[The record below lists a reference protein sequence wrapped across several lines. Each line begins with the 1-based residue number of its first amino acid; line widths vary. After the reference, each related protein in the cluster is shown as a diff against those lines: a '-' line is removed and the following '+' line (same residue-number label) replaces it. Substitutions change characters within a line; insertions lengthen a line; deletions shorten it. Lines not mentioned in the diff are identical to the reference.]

1 MLQMRQQAGFRA
13 PVLFNAL
20 ALLGTAALVCG
31 CAVGP
36 KYHGAPAVAPTA
48 AGAPNFL
55 RAPAEGV
62 SSSPAV
68 AKWWEAMNDPELNEL
83 IDSALT
89 QSPDIRAAQA
99 RLRQSRAG
107 LRQQKRNALPS
118 GSATAA
124 YLHAKIPSSTLD
136 VGDIDFYNIGFDATW
151 EADLFGGQRRAIEA
165 AASEAQAAEADL
177 ADAHVQLAAEIAQA
191 YVDLRDQQQRI
202 ALVRRSVE
210 VEDRVLTLTQQ
221 RREQEVASD
230 LEVERVR
237 TQAENT
243 RAALI
248 PLDAQMIQSLDQLA
262 VLTGREPGALDAE
275 LAPSA
280 PLPALPQTV
289 AIADPATL
297 IRQRPD
303 IRAAERHIAAKNAQ
317 VGQRMADWFP
327 KLTLIGFLGFSGS
340 DVGDLTRSENLMW
353 LGAPLLQWNALDFGR
368 TRAKVEQ
375 ARGSL
380 DEAEAKYE
388 STVLRALGD
397 ANGAL
402 SRYGHQR
409 DNVVSLRVV
418 ERSASRSAELTEQ
431 RYRAGTTSALDWLD
445 AERTRF
451 SAEQNR
457 IAADAQLI
465 KDYISLQKSLGLGW
479 QPPAS

>member
-1 MLQMRQQAGFRA
+1 MVYVARGFRLNA
-13 PVLFNAL
+13 SVLL
-20 ALLGTAALVCG
+20 ITAALVSG

-36 KYHGAPAVAPTA
+36 DYHGAPKVA
-48 AGAPNFL
+48 AGSTDAPSFL

-62 SSSPAV
+62 SNSPTV
-68 AKWWEAMNDPELNEL
+68 AKWWEALNDAELNKL

-99 RLRQSRAG
+99 RLKQSRAG
-107 LRQQKRNALPS
+107 LRQQKRSALPS
-118 GSATAA
+118 GSANAA
-124 YLHAKIPSSTLD
+124 YLHASVPSSTSD
-136 VGDIDFYNIGFDATW
+136 IGDLDFYNIGFDATW
-151 EADLFGGQRRAIEA
+151 EADLFGSKRRAIEA
-165 AASEAQAAEADL
+165 AAAEAQAAQANL
-177 ADAHVQLAAEIAQA
+177 ADAHVQLAAEVAQA
-191 YVDLRDQQQRI
+191 YIDLRDQQQRL

-210 VEDRVLTLTQQ
+210 VEDRVLMLTEQ
-221 RREQEVASD
+221 RREREVASD

-243 RAALI
+243 RAGLI
-248 PLDAQMIQSLDQLA
+248 PLDAQILQSLDQLA

-275 LAPSA
+275 LTAA
-280 PLPALPQTV
+280 IPLPALPQTV

-303 IRAAERHIAAKNAQ
+303 IRAAERNVAQKNA
-317 VGQRMADWFP
+317 VIGQRVADYFP
-327 KLTLIGFLGFSGS
+327 KLTLIGFVGFSGS
-340 DVGDLTRSENLMW
+340 EVSDLTKSDNLMW

-368 TRAKVEQ
+368 THAKVEQ
-375 ARGSL
+375 AKGGL
-380 DEAEAKYE
+380 EEAEAKYE
-388 STVLRALGD
+388 SAVLRALGD

-409 DNVVSLRVV
+409 DSVVSLRNV

-431 RYRAGTTSALDWLD
+431 RYRAGTTSALEWLD